1 MEELASAKR
10 SHNAHKGIFG
20 QRIKTFESRVASFK
34 RSPEVPQNWAEVED
48 AFEKV
53 KLSYDRLQNA
63 YTEVIIMEHDPGLET
78 QNQAYYT
85 SMEECSNEF
94 LKAAEAKDKDKVLE
108 TGDRDDMKRRG
119 NWMTG
124 RGSWKNNPWVEL
136 KEVLHRRGLPSLKFP
151 SSLSCWQAQ

>member
-48 AFEKV
+48 AFDKV

-85 SMEECSNEF
+85 SMEECSNPGSSPCASHGHF
-94 LKAAEAKDKDKVLE
+94 KDQEGCLQ
-108 TGDRDDMKRRG
+108 
-119 NWMTG
+119 
-124 RGSWKNNPWVEL
+124 
-136 KEVLHRRGLPSLKFP
+136 EVLLGGNG
-151 SSLSCWQAQ
+151 